1 MKIKVKYEVS
11 SRQRSD
17 SFKPEDLGF
26 TENEWKELSYD
37 QKQEALMEAA
47 ENDQPYW
54 VVDTFEEIWN
64 NFLSNA
70 SAIWRL

>member
-11 SRQRSD
+11 SSQRSD

-54 VVDTFEEIWN
+54 VVDTFEEI
-64 NFLSNA
+64 
-70 SAIWRL
+70 

>member
-11 SRQRSD
+11 SRQRSE

>member
-11 SRQRSD
+11 NRQRSD

-54 VVDTFEEIWN
+54 VVDTFEEI
-64 NFLSNA
+64 
-70 SAIWRL
+70 

>member
-11 SRQRSD
+11 SRQRSE

-54 VVDTFEEIWN
+54 VVDTFEEI
-64 NFLSNA
+64 
-70 SAIWRL
+70 

>member
-26 TENEWKELSYD
+26 TEDEWKQLSYD

-54 VVDTFEEIWN
+54 VVDNFEEI
-64 NFLSNA
+64 
-70 SAIWRL
+70 